1 MVGTSNKSVSEMAID
16 QMESNSWQA
25 QLSNP
30 QGFIEDSKLKRGG
43 CDFFLSICCRF
54 HNKRL
59 GGAIFNPKLIGSKS
73 LLPLHVSI
81 MWLGSSVVVVPSI
94 PSSIS
99 STGQFWECSEPLP
112 PSDILFWQYYLV
124 SHDVHSKPPC
134 LLVFMA
140 IQFILHTQYIYIYV
154 DT

>member
-25 QLSNP
+25 QLSTP
-30 QGFIEDSKLKRGG
+30 RALSKIQNWSGG
-43 CDFFLSICCRF
+43 CDFFLSIYYRF

-112 PSDILFWQYYLV
+112 PSDIFFWQYYLV
-124 SHDVHSKPPC
+124 SHDIHSKSPC

-140 IQFILHTQYIYIYV
+140 IQFILHT
-154 DT
+154 